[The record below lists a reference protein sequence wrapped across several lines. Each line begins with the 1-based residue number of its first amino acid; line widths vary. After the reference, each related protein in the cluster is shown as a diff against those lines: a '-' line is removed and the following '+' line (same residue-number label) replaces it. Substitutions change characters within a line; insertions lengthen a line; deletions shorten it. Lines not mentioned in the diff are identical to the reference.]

1 MRRRVQRLLTSLHMN
16 IQLSQHYWLK
26 RLFLSPTESYLGT
39 VVEHASFC
47 WKFWSLYFK
56 GNEGDFKGIK
66 ERK

>member
-1 MRRRVQRLLTSLHMN
+1 M
-16 IQLSQHYWLK
+16 
-26 RLFLSPTESYLGT
+26 SYLGT

-66 ERK
+66 ERNDKVCVLKGYFSQHGKSGKTGEKM